1 MEETL
6 QEIFEQLEKTIHT
19 TDDNLS
25 DQVLSKIPNKW
36 MAPSFNKEF
45 LILKTQL
52 LADFIE
58 ENQNYFDENDE
69 NTLEELSS
77 IESEL
82 SQFNK
87 ITLIHIA
94 SHPELVAP
102 CFVLLMDS
110 IKIRLDKLLPVP
122 DLDEISKK
130 ITILR
135 RRTTSA
141 ETRLNAYDKSV
152 GDLEEKVKQIN
163 NAYEAADS
171 LPADLEDL
179 AKAKQKIDEIKD
191 DAEKKNTFI
200 LKAAEVAKE
209 KEKYLKE
216 LSNTAS
222 KILKRADE
230 ALSKSTSVGLAA
242 AFDER
247 SKSLNRSIYIWVAG
261 LIASLGAGS
270 YLGANQ
276 VSKMTDILSNPNS
289 SVTIIIVNLILSFIS
304 VAAPIWFAWLATKQI
319 GHRFKL
325 SEDYAFKASISRAY
339 EGYRREAS
347 RIDGAMQESEE
358 LAQLSMESKLL
369 LSALTRLDEI
379 PLRLLD
385 SHTHGSPWS
394 EFLSSKPI
402 NDAIKTIPGFA
413 GEVARLADDKLQSLK
428 PKRPH
433 TSTKKTKSDESESPE
448 LEE

>member
-6 QEIFEQLEKTIHT
+6 QEIFEQLEKTIYT

-25 DQVLSKIPNKW
+25 DQVFSEIQNKW

-58 ENQNYFDENDE
+58 ENQNSFDENDE

-87 ITLIHIA
+87 VTLIHIA
-94 SHPELVAP
+94 SHPELVVP
-102 CFVLLMDS
+102 SFVLLMDS

-130 ITILR
+130 ITTLR

-171 LPADLEDL
+171 LPTDLEDL
-179 AKAKQKIDEIKD
+179 AKAKQKIDEIKY
-191 DAEKKNTFI
+191 DAEEKNTFI
-200 LKAAEVAKE
+200 LKAAEDAKE
-209 KEKYLKE
+209 KKLYLE
-216 LSNTAS
+216 EQSNTAD
-222 KILKRADE
+222 KILQKSDE

-247 SKSLNRSIYIWVAG
+247 SQNLSKSIYLWASGLVVA
-261 LIASLGAGS
+261 LITGSWLGSA
-270 YLGANQ
+270 Q
-276 VSKMTDILSNPNS
+276 ISKMANILNNPNS
-289 SVTIIIVNLILSFIS
+289 TATIIIVNLILSFIS
-304 VAAPIWFAWLATKQI
+304 VAAPVWFAWLATKQI

-339 EGYRREAS
+339 EGYRREAA
-347 RIDGAMQESEE
+347 RIDGAMQDSEE
-358 LAQLSMESKLL
+358 QAQLNMESKLL

-385 SHTHGSPWS
+385 PHTHGSPWS
-394 EFLSSKPI
+394 ELLLSKPI
-402 NDAIKTIPGFA
+402 NEALKKIPGFST
-413 GEVARLADDKLQSLK
+413 EITKLASDKLQNLK
-428 PKRPH
+428 SKKQP
-433 TSTKKTKSDESESPE
+433 TSQNKNKDVDDSE

>member
-1 MEETL
+1 MQETL
-6 QEIFEQLEKTIHT
+6 QSIFEQLNKTIQI
-19 TDDNLS
+19 TDEKLS
-25 DQVLSKIPNKW
+25 DQLFSQIPNKR
-36 MAPSFNKEF
+36 MSPSFNKEF
-45 LILKTQL
+45 LILKAQL
-52 LADFIE
+52 LLNFITE
-58 ENQNYFDENDE
+58 RQESFVEDDK
-69 NTLEELSS
+69 TLEQLST
-77 IESEL
+77 IESDLEF
-82 SQFNK
+82 FNSK
-87 ITLIHIA
+87 SLIDIA
-94 SHPELVAP
+94 AHPEYIVAS
-102 CFVLLMDS
+102 FILLMDS
-110 IKIRLDKLLPVP
+110 IKTRLDELLPLP
-122 DLDEISKK
+122 DLEEISKR
-130 ITILR
+130 ITALR

-141 ETRLNAYDKSV
+141 ESRLNAYDTNV
-152 GDLEEKVKQIN
+152 GNLEEKVQQIN
-163 NAYEAADS
+163 DAHEAAHS
-171 LPADLEDL
+171 LPTDLEDL
-179 AKAKQKIDEIKD
+179 AKAKKKIDKFKEE
-191 DAEKKNTFI
+191 AEEKTSSISKT
-200 LKAAEVAKE
+200 AEVAKE